1 MRPHPYVDPGS
12 SVIQTAGAEQQKPYG
27 PQSLKSLLPC
37 PSQNKSA
44 NPFLYEH
51 VDRTLNCKV

>member
-1 MRPHPYVDPGS
+1 MQPHPYVDSGC
-12 SVIQTAGAEQQKPYG
+12 SVIQTAKAKQQKPYG

-44 NPFLYEH
+44 NPSI
-51 VDRTLNCKV
+51 